1 MKLLTAQQMRELDR
15 LTIEEYGIPGIVL
28 MENAGIASFEAA
40 MEMLEDIDDPI
51 ILVLC
56 GPGNNGGDGYVVAR
70 HLYNSG
76 ASVHIA
82 HIGDL
87 DSVKGDA
94 RTNMLIASKMG
105 IAIHEK
111 PSEEHL
117 WTMINDSDLV
127 VDALLG
133 TGTSGPARS
142 EISDVISMVN
152 SSCIPVLAL
161 DIPSGIDVDRG
172 QLPGESILADVT
184 ITFGLP
190 KVGMVTYPAAHRVGK
205 LIVAEIS
212 IPSSAVDKS
221 NCAAHLITQDR
232 AAIGIPDRSADSHK
246 GTFGHLAV
254 AAGSIGMSGAVTL
267 SAFGGL
273 RIGTGLVT
281 MLVPESINP
290 IVEIKVTEAM
300 SIPIAEGS
308 KGKFGLKSRDKV
320 LQEIGKR
327 DALVLGPGIGRDD
340 DTVLFVRELLE
351 SVECPVVL
359 DADALYAVSKDLS
372 LLKKAKNDIVLT
384 PHPGEMAML
393 LGTATSEVQSNRL
406 EVAIKFALDYGVTL
420 VLKGAGTVVA
430 SPNGTA
436 YINPTGCSGM
446 ASGGVGDVLSGM
458 IGGLLAQDVGVDLA
472 AVTGVYLHGLAGEL
486 ASDKLG
492 EAAMLASDL
501 VDHIGESIQITT
513 GEIDN

>member
-1 MKLLTAQQMRELDR
+1 MKLLTAEQMRELDR
-15 LTIEEYGIPGIVL
+15 LTIEDYGIPGIVL
-28 MENAGIASFEAA
+28 MENAGITAFESTLD
-40 MEMLEDIDDPI
+40 MLDEVEDPM
-51 ILVLC
+51 ILVIC

-70 HLYNSG
+70 HLHNTG

-82 HIGDL
+82 HIGEL
-87 DSVKGDA
+87 DSVRGDA

-111 PSEEHL
+111 PTEDHL

-142 EISDVISMVN
+142 AISDVISMVN
-152 SSCIPVLAL
+152 SSCKPVIAL
-161 DIPSGIDVDRG
+161 DIPSGIDVDSG

-184 ITFGLP
+184 VTFGLP
-190 KVGMVTYPAAHRVGK
+190 KVGLVTYPAAHRVGR
-205 LIVAEIS
+205 LVIAGIS
-212 IPSSAVDKS
+212 IPSSVVDASK
-221 NCAAHLITQDR
+221 CAAHLITR
-232 AAIGIPDRSADSHK
+232 EEAAIGIPDRSADSHK

-254 AAGSIGMSGAVTL
+254 VAGSIGMTGAVTL
-267 SAFGGL
+267 SALGGL

-290 IVEIKVTEAM
+290 IVEVKVTEAM
-300 SIPIAEGS
+300 SVPIAEGS
-308 KGKFGLKSRDKV
+308 KGKFGLLSRDTV
-320 LQEIGKR
+320 LKEIVKR

-340 DTVLFVRELLE
+340 DTVLFVHEVLE

-372 LLKKAKNDIVLT
+372 VLSKVKADIVLT

-393 LGTATSEVQSNRL
+393 LGTATSEIQSNRL
-406 EVAIKFALDYGVTL
+406 EVAIKFAVDYGVTL

-430 SPNGTA
+430 SPDGTA

-446 ASGGVGDVLSGM
+446 ATGGVGDVLSGM
-458 IGGLLAQDVGVDLA
+458 IGGLLAQGVGAELA

-501 VDHIGESIQITT
+501 VECIGETIKLTT
-513 GEIDN
+513 GEIDD